1 MEDKESRGELKKMA
15 LVSHDFRGMCNVIFS
30 NAFSALILEI
40 S

>member
-1 MEDKESRGELKKMA
+1 MEDKESRGELKMA